1 MKVVTAPQMREIDRR
16 TIEQE
21 GVPSLT
27 LMENA
32 GQGVFQVV
40 REYLADEGRP
50 RVVVLCGRG
59 NNGGD
64 GLVVARKL
72 READVNPVVFLAGDP
87 KTLSGDAAANY
98 RRAREESIDIH
109 EVAAESV
116 AEVAAAC
123 GEADVVVDALLGTGI
138 SGEVT
143 GVVGDLIDAIDQSEA
158 VVVAVDVPSGLNAD
172 DGTPC
177 GRAVVA
183 DATPT
188 MGLPKLGLVL
198 PSGRQYAGS
207 VRVVDIGVPEHVIEE
222 ADATAEILT
231 GSEARALL
239 PPRPLDAHKGDFGR
253 VLVVAGSVGMTGAAA
268 LCSEAALRIGAG
280 LVYLAIPRGLNDLL
294 EIKLTEV
301 ITCPM
306 PETRRRS
313 LALASTDKIVELAA
327 QCDAVALGPGLSQ
340 DPETQQVVYRLVD
353 GIDRPLVIDADGLN
367 ALRRH
372 ENPLPARTAPTVI
385 TPHPGEM
392 ARLLGTTT
400 DEIQTDRMG
409 AARRAAEQFRSVV
422 VLKGAGTITTQP
434 GDGLCTINT
443 TGNPGMASGGTGDV
457 LTGMI
462 AGLLAQHVA
471 PLSPYDAARLGV
483 YLHGLAGDLA
493 AAETGQMSMIAGDV
507 LRHVATAVRRIQE
520 GS

>member
-1 MKVVTAPQMREIDRR
+1 MKVVTAAQMREIDRR

-21 GVPSLT
+21 GIPSLT

-40 REYLADEGRP
+40 REHLAEEGRP
-50 RVVVLCGRG
+50 RVVVLCGKG

-109 EVAAESV
+109 EVAAGSLE
-116 AEVAAAC
+116 EVTAAC
-123 GEADVVVDALLGTGI
+123 AGADVVVDALLGTGI

-143 GVVGDLIDAIDQSEA
+143 GVVGDLVDAINQCQA

-198 PSGRQYAGS
+198 PCGREYAGS
-207 VRVVDIGVPEHVIEE
+207 LRVVDIGVPDHVIEE
-222 ADATAEILT
+222 AEATAEILT
-231 GSEARALL
+231 AAEVRPLL

-268 LCSEAALRIGAG
+268 LCSEAVLRMGAG
-280 LVYLAIPRGLNDLL
+280 LVYLATPRSLNDLL
-294 EIKLTEV
+294 EIKVTEV

-306 PETRRRS
+306 PETGRRS
-313 LALASTDKIVELAA
+313 LGLDAVESILELAG

-340 DPETQQVVYRLVD
+340 DPETQQAVYRLVE

-367 ALRRH
+367 ALQRH
-372 ENPLPARTAPTVI
+372 QDLLSARTAPTVI

-392 ARLLGTTT
+392 ARLMGTATS
-400 DEIQTDRMG
+400 DIQGDRMG
-409 AARRAAEQFRSVV
+409 AARRAAEEFNSVV
-422 VLKGAGTITTQP
+422 VLKGAGTITAQP
-434 GDGLCTINT
+434 GGDLYTVNT

-462 AGLLAQHVA
+462 TGLLAQRAA
-471 PLSPYDAARLGV
+471 PLSPHDAARVGV

-493 AAETGQMSMIAGDV
+493 AAEIGQTSVIAGDV

-520 GS
+520 GM